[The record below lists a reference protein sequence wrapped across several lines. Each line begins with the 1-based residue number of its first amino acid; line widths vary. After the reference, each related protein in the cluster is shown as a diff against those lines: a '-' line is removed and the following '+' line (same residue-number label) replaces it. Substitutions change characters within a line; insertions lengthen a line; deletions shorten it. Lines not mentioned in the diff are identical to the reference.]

1 MLMLRRSVD
10 PEWAPRVTRSLGD
23 LLVDHAHLE
32 RKAATLTREAQ
43 DAVKA
48 LNQVE
53 RKMAPKQKQARK
65 LVHAAA

>member
-1 MLMLRRSVD
+1 M
-10 PEWAPRVTRSLGD
+10 
-23 LLVDHAHLE
+23 DHAHLE

-53 RKMAPKQKQARK
+53 RKMAPKQKQART